1 MFPHKLIWIAVGR
14 IGRQKKQPQF
24 AAQSFNEGFRLL
36 RTMRG
41 STIDNEKDRP
51 LGARDQAFQELDK
64 TAALTPPFS
73 LIMNRMWPREVI
85 AEIRLM
91 LWRAPVAAT
100 IGVSPRL
107 PQLRPAW

>member
-1 MFPHKLIWIAVGR
+1 
-14 IGRQKKQPQF
+14 
-24 AAQSFNEGFRLL
+24 
-36 RTMRG
+36 
-41 STIDNEKDRP
+41 
-51 LGARDQAFQELDK
+51 
-64 TAALTPPFS
+64 

-91 LWRAPVAAT
+91 PWRAPVAAT